1 MMIPSRFWFAVIM
14 CIFAHVIDDYFLQSA
29 CLCDLKQKSWWE
41 KKLLRATETER
52 RMYRHDYIAALLC
65 HAMSWS
71 AAIML
76 PLVIMERIDNGTTA
90 YGFYC
95 VEFVLNT
102 FSHAVTD
109 HAKANMRIINLI
121 TDQTMH
127 MAQIFLTAMLWYAVT
142 SR

>member
-1 MMIPSRFWFAVIM
+1 MMISSRFWFAMIM

-41 KKLLRATETER
+41 KKLLRATEMEKQ
-52 RMYRHDYIAALLC
+52 MYRHDYLAALLC

-76 PLVIMERIDNGTTA
+76 PLVIMERMDNGTTA

-95 VEFVLNT
+95 VAFVLNT
-102 FSHAVTD
+102 LSHASTD
-109 HAKANMRIINLI
+109 NAKANWKIINLI
-121 TDQTMH
+121 EDQCTH
-127 MAQIFLTAMLWYAVT
+127 LAQIFLTALFWYSVT